1 MRILI
6 TSIVDLK
13 RVTHNRIHVFAD
25 YLSRRHDVTVL
36 CLNAWW
42 LEKSE
47 TDDFSADYHSDSYF
61 RELFERTRILYLSQG
76 RRPAVLQE
84 LSSLRTL
91 DGLLREIDLA
101 SFDVHLNYC
110 NLLAGYLVARK
121 AKRLGIPTVFDIA
134 DDLPRRFANSPQVP
148 RLLRGPARLAANAM
162 LRANLGLASRVTYVT
177 QVLKDAYSSGRDHAL
192 VIPNGVH
199 PGLPASGSP
208 QALRKALGIDEGF
221 VLGFVG
227 VLLPRVDVN
236 LMFSAMERIC
246 QKLANV
252 RMLIVGGGDR
262 LQEARDL
269 ARSWGISDRVLFTG
283 FVPFGEV
290 PRYVSCMDV
299 CLMSIADSA
308 DCQHAF
314 PLKLVEYMACEK
326 PVVST
331 PLAGVRE
338 AVGDRVLYAQG
349 SDEFADRMAE
359 LYYDEDLRHRMGTR
373 GRRFV
378 QENYSWTQICHSFEA
393 VLADAV
399 SQSTLNVLA

>member
-1 MRILI
+1 MKILI

-25 YLSRRHDVTVL
+25 HLSRRHDVTVL

-47 TDDFSADYHSDSYF
+47 TDDGSADYHSDAYF
-61 RELFERTRILYLSQG
+61 RELFERTRILYLSHG
-76 RRPAVLQE
+76 RHPAVLQE

-121 AKRLGIPTVFDIA
+121 AKRLDIPTVLDIA

-148 RLLRGPARLAANAM
+148 RLLRGPARLAANLM
-162 LRANLGLASRVTYVT
+162 LRANLHLASRITFVT

-199 PGLPASGSP
+199 AGLPASSSP
-208 QALRKALGIDEGF
+208 QALRKALGIDEDF

-227 VLLPRVDVN
+227 ALLPRVDLD

-246 QKLANV
+246 QKPANV

-290 PRYVSCMDV
+290 PQYISCMDV
-299 CLMSIADSA
+299 CLIPLADSA

-314 PLKLVEYMACEK
+314 PVKLVEYMACEK
-326 PVVST
+326 PVIST
-331 PLAGVRE
+331 PLAGVAE
-338 AVGDRVLYAQG
+338 AVGDRVLYASDGQG
-349 SDEFADRMAE
+349 LAERVLE
-359 LYYDEDLRHRMGTR
+359 LYGDSELRKKLGLQGKAFVERNYTWPEICAGLED
-373 GRRFV
+373 
-378 QENYSWTQICHSFEA
+378 
-393 VLADAV
+393 VLAET
-399 SQSTLNVLA
+399 QRE